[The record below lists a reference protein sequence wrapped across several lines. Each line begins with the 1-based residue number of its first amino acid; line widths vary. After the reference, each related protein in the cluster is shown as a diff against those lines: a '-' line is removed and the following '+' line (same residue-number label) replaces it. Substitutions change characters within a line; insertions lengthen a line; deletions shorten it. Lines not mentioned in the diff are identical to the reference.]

1 MKIAVTSDLHLEFG
15 DIVLKNEESAD
26 VLILGGDICVAKNLT
41 PEVIDFFQRVSF
53 EFPETIYI
61 MGNHE
66 HYHGDY
72 AKSGERMQ
80 DMVDSLNIRNIHLL
94 DRSTLH
100 LGDFTFIGGTLWTDF
115 NRRDPITL
123 HAAETMMNDYRGVK
137 NTDDHAS
144 WKFLPTHALK
154 EHTDMVNYIK
164 VVLDNRRANNN
175 RDRNVVVVG
184 HHAPSFQSIAE
195 HYKHDKIMNGCFA
208 SDLSELMLDYPE
220 IVLWT
225 HGHMHDDFDYTIG
238 STRVVCNPR
247 GYIGYESRAN
257 NFQLMYIDL

>member
-15 DIVLKNEESAD
+15 DIILKNEESAD

-41 PEVIDFFQRVSF
+41 PEVKDFFQRVSF

-66 HYHGDY
+66 HYNGDY

-80 DMVDSLNIRNIHLL
+80 DMFDSLNIRNIHLL

-247 GYIGYESRAN
+247 GYIGYESRAD